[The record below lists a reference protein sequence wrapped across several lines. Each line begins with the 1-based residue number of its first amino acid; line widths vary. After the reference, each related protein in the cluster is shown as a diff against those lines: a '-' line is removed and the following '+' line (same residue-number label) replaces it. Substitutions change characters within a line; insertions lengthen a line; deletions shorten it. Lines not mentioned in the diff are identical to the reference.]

1 MSQSDLPSQPPARW
15 GTTALWIL
23 LVLALAGDAFFV
35 GMSLRQGFQPR
46 RPFPSRDLTLPP
58 GMYFSQLS
66 PETRAKV
73 REQMQARREVFRK
86 QLADVLAARDQVI
99 AAMAAEPFD
108 LAAYRKALE
117 HSAEVEA
124 RGREQAVDFFAAV
137 ITDFTPEERKAI
149 AQSLNTKASNRRQGW
164 LGRRFGQWR
173 QDGPPAGAPGPQ
185 PGPPPEGPGPGPDG
199 NAGPQPPSPS
209 P

>member
-1 MSQSDLPSQPPARW
+1 M
-15 GTTALWIL
+15 

-35 GMSLRQGFQPR
+35 GMSLRQDFQPR
-46 RPFPSRDLTLPP
+46 RPFPNRDLTLPP

-73 REQMQARREVFRK
+73 RAEMQTRREAFRK
-86 QLADVLAARDQVI
+86 QLADVLAARDEVI
-99 AAMAAEPFD
+99 AAMGAEPFD

-124 RGREQAVDFFAAV
+124 KGREQAVDFFAAV

-149 AQSLNTKASNRRQGW
+149 AQSLNTRAVSRRQGW
-164 LGRRFGQWR
+164 LGRRLGQWR
-173 QDGPPAGAPGPQ
+173 QDGPPPGMPGTPPSGASGPAPDGNPGPQ
-185 PGPPPEGPGPGPDG
+185 PPD
-199 NAGPQPPSPS
+199 PSP
-209 P
+209 